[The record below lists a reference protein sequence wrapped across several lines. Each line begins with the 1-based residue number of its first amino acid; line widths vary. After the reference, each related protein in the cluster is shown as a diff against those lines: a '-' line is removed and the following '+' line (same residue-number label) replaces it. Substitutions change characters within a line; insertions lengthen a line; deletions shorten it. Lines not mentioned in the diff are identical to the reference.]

1 MRLSLG
7 ISTCPNDTFIFGAII
22 LNKINHKY
30 DLDVVLD
37 DVEVLNRLALE
48 NKLDVVKVS
57 YGVVEKVKEN
67 YKILKAGGALGF
79 GCGPIIVSRNFSEVS
94 ELNGL
99 KIAIPGA
106 NTTAFKIYKH
116 FFSYLQNEFVEMR
129 FDKIMPAIRDGIV
142 DAGVVIH
149 EGRFIYERFGL
160 KKVIDLGDIWEKR
173 YNAPIPLGCIL
184 IRNELIK
191 YASFITETIRESI
204 DYSQNHYEDIFPFIK
219 SYAQEL
225 DDEVINKHI
234 KLFVNEY
241 SYDVS
246 SYIDVLSKFVNAD
259 KNIFV

>member
-7 ISTCPNDTFIFGAII
+7 ISTCPNDTFIFGGMI
-22 LNKINHKY
+22 LNKINHSY
-30 DLDVVLD
+30 NLDVVLD
-37 DVEVLNRLALE
+37 DVEVLNNYAIE
-48 NKLDVVKVS
+48 NKLDVAKVS
-57 YGVVEKVKEN
+57 YGVVEKVKKN

-79 GCGPIIVSRNFSEVS
+79 GCGPILVSKSFSDVS
-94 ELNGL
+94 QLKAL
-99 KIAIPGA
+99 KIGIPGA

-116 FFSYLQNEFVEMR
+116 FFSYLQNEFIEMR
-129 FDKIMPAIRDGIV
+129 FDKIMPAIRDGII

-149 EGRFIYERFGL
+149 EGRFIYDKFGL
-160 KKVIDLGDIWEKR
+160 KKVIDLGDIWEKE
-173 YNAPIPLGCIL
+173 YKLPIPLGCIL
-184 IRNELIK
+184 IRNEFIR
-191 YASFITETIRESI
+191 YAADITEIIRQSI

-225 DDEVINKHI
+225 DDEIINKHI